1 MGSLNLASFHKRRR
15 ERRCFFERRLK
26 WAVLIFCLRT
36 RIEENG
42 NGQNG
47 VRVSSQE
54 ASLGTKRLSPRIFI
68 AAAWIVAIGVV
79 SAIAV
84 TSVDRLPTHPAN
96 EAGKPV
102 GGAPQGPALDAEH

>member
-1 MGSLNLASFHKRRR
+1 MNKRMSRSTNRRHFRR
-15 ERRCFFERRLK
+15 EGQLKLFEGHQDSSTERSIASLAAFCERRLK

-54 ASLGTKRLSPRIFI
+54 ASLVPKPLSPRIFI
-68 AAAWIVAIGVV
+68 PAAWIVAIGVV

-84 TSVDRLPTHPAN
+84 TS
-96 EAGKPV
+96 
-102 GGAPQGPALDAEH
+102 